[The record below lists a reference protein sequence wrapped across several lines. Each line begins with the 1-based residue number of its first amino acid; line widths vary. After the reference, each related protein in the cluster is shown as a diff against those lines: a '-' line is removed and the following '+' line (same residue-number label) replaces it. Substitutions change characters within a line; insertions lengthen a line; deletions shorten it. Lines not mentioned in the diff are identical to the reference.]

1 MNRVFLLQ
9 HLHLLNDDEEDV
21 KTLGIYSSRGEAL
34 AAVERLRLMPGFVGI
49 PNMADPSLPESS
61 EGFYI
66 DEYELNQDSWA
77 EGFVT
82 A

>member
-21 KTLGIYSSRGEAL
+21 KTLGVYSSREEAL
-34 AAVERLRLMPGFVGI
+34 IAVERFRLLPGFSDT
-49 PNMADPSLPESS
+49 PNMANPSLPGPA

-66 DEYELNQDSWA
+66 DE
-77 EGFVT
+77 
-82 A
+82 